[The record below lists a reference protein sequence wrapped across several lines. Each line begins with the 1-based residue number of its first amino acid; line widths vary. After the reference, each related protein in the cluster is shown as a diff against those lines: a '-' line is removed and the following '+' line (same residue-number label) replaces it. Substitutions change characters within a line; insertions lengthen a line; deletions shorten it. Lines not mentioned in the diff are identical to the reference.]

1 MMHFE
6 QDPLDKFRNYL
17 LEKDAYSNEDPH
29 GMGELEVRLEF
40 ILDVQKET
48 FDQKELIK
56 KYFSMTSGLVL
67 IFDVF
72 QEELASGIMNP
83 KKHFDVQKTYEKLVM
98 IQENLQKVSMYI
110 FENLFILF
118 DLILKVS

>member
-1 MMHFE
+1 MHFE

-98 IQENLQKVSMYI
+98 IQENLQNVSMYI

>member
-1 MMHFE
+1 MHFE

>member
-1 MMHFE
+1 MHCE
-6 QDPLDKFRNYL
+6 QDSLDKFRNYL

-56 KYFSMTSGLVL
+56 KYFSMTSGLDL
-67 IFDVF
+67 IVDVF

-98 IQENLQKVSMYI
+98 IQENLKKVFTMCLVCLKMI
-110 FENLFILF
+110 FIRP
-118 DLILKVS
+118 

>member
-1 MMHFE
+1 MHFE

-56 KYFSMTSGLVL
+56 KYFSLTSGLVL
-67 IFDVF
+67 IIDVF

-98 IQENLQKVSMYI
+98 IQENLQNVSMYI

>member
-1 MMHFE
+1 MHCE

-56 KYFSMTSGLVL
+56 KYFSMTSGLDL
-67 IFDVF
+67 IIDVF